1 MGVQQWCIVGVTAV
15 LLVCEVA
22 VSQLC
27 HSLIL
32 LMDSFHT
39 FYILMH
45 SLHLPL
51 TRWRGHSAAPRPPP
65 ESSTPPPPPA
75 VPPSSVPPA
84 ISPAEPLPGSAPGNP
99 GPAETPPP
107 PLSCG
112 LSYRNCRTEVVGNFL
127 AALFLASLCISGVL
141 EIIGLFLGP
150 KPVRHHLL
158 LVAVSGSSLL
168 LKMLVLWWSWE
179 RGHMLKGTS
188 KLHMPH
194 NRLCNKWTLRAH
206 AGVRGAARG
215 ASWNCQLSAII
226 LNYTI
231 LLHIYYQ

>member
-1 MGVQQWCIVGVTAV
+1 MGVQQWCIVGVTAL

-32 LMDSFHT
+32 LVDSFHT

-45 SLHLPL
+45 SVHLAL
-51 TRWRGHSAAPRPPP
+51 THQRGHPAPPCPPPDSAAPPPP
-65 ESSTPPPPPA
+65 L
-75 VPPSSVPPA
+75 VPPSSAPPA
-84 ISPAEPLPGSAPGNP
+84 ISPAEPLPRSAPGDP

-107 PLSCG
+107 PLGCG
-112 LSYRNCRTEVVGNFL
+112 LAYRSCRTEVVGSFL

-179 RGHMLKGTS
+179 REHELKGTS
-188 KLHMPH
+188 KLHKPH
-194 NRLCNKWTLRAH
+194 R
-206 AGVRGAARG
+206 
-215 ASWNCQLSAII
+215 Q
-226 LNYTI
+226 
-231 LLHIYYQ
+231 